1 MSVQTQFLKLNDNI
15 KAGYKS
21 KKELAEKAAVQKGG
35 VS

>member
-21 KKELAEKAAVQKGG
+21 KKNWQKKEIF
-35 VS
+35 

>member
-21 KKELAEKAAVQKGG
+21 KKELAEKIF
-35 VS
+35 

>member
-21 KKELAEKAAVQKGG
+21 KKELAEKEIF
-35 VS
+35 